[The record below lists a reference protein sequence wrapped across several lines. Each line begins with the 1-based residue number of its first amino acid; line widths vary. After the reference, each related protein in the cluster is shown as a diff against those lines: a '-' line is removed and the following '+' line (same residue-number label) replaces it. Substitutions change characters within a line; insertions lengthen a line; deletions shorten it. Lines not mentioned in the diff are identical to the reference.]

1 MLRIV
6 LMTTLEQW
14 GLTLPPAT
22 SLHPAVLAMQPHLP
36 SLSVGT
42 LSICQLQSHAVCPV
56 LSGPLAPGCVGWA
69 NRPQALSSPQSH
81 HPVKPDADPGMKL
94 LYCLLSLREG
104 SPALSNLTQPFK
116 TRENSAHAH
125 THTISRLWRKWLWA
139 EGQKQVNLADL
150 GTLRCH
156 CLSDEKAFNSQ
167 SDDCLGSHH
176 ALL

>member
-1 MLRIV
+1 MALLGLQAGSSESWAPAQSERKGGFSMLLIV

-125 THTISRLWRKWLWA
+125 TQS
-139 EGQKQVNLADL
+139 L
-150 GTLRCH
+150 GCGG
-156 CLSDEKAFNSQ
+156 N
-167 SDDCLGSHH
+167 GSG
-176 ALL
+176 LKDKSKSI